1 MEITLKIDISE
12 RLQAL
17 AERFAEIAAEYV
29 GKMGDCEPV
38 SERIPCGS
46 VDTKTCEIP
55 LLNADASEPIDST
68 ATEQNDAPAKS
79 SCDCEAVS
87 DVQPEKPKAKKSRA
101 KKAPVDQEPVE
112 VPQETAET
120 APVSAETSEPVTD
133 TPETQNDAQEQS
145 SCNPEPEADEDPYCG
160 MTLLGAVQS
169 LLDEVGQK
177 GLELADVNAR
187 VRKECGARG
196 LPFNSAACLMKA
208 VGYKEARRIALG
220 E

>member
-1 MEITLKIDISE
+1 MEITLRIDISE
-12 RLQAL
+12 KLQAI
-17 AERFAEIAAEYV
+17 AERFAEIAVEYV

-38 SERIPCGS
+38 SSCGP

-55 LLNADASEPIDST
+55 LLDADPAGAADSEVP
-68 ATEQNDAPAKS
+68 EQNDAPAQS
-79 SCDCEAVS
+79 SCDCEDVS
-87 DVQPEKPKAKKSRA
+87 DVQPEKPKAKKSRS
-101 KKAPVDQEPVE
+101 KKAQAEPEPVDA
-112 VPQETAET
+112 PQETAEM
-120 APVSAETSEPVTD
+120 APRSAETPEPVAD
-133 TPETQNDAQEQS
+133 TPEPQNDAQAQA
-145 SCNPEPEADEDPYCG
+145 SCNPEPESEEDPYCG

-187 VRKECGARG
+187 VRKECSALS

>member
-12 RLQAL
+12 KLQAI

-29 GKMGDCEPV
+29 GKMGDGEPV
-38 SERIPCGS
+38 SECIPCGS
-46 VDTKTCEIP
+46 VDVGTCGIP
-55 LLNADASEPIDST
+55 LLDADAAEAVDST
-68 ATEQNDAPAKS
+68 ATEQNDAPAQP
-79 SCDCEAVS
+79 SCDCGAVS
-87 DVQPEKPKAKKSRA
+87 EVQPEKPKAKKSRA
-101 KKAPVDQEPVE
+101 KRIQAEPDPVDAL
-112 VPQETAET
+112 QETAET
-120 APVSAETSEPVTD
+120 ATVSVETPEPAAD
-133 TPETQNDAQEQS
+133 MPETQNDAHTQA
-145 SCNPEPEADEDPYCG
+145 SCNPEPKADEDPYCG
-160 MTLLGAVQS
+160 MTLLAAVQS

-187 VRKECGARG
+187 VRKECSARG

>member
-12 RLQAL
+12 KLQAI
-17 AERFAEIAAEYV
+17 AERFAEIASEYV

-38 SERIPCGS
+38 SECVSCGA
-46 VDTKTCEIP
+46 VDVKTCEIP
-55 LLNADASEPIDST
+55 LLNNDAPEPVDST
-68 ATEQNDAPAKS
+68 ATEQNDAQAQA

-87 DVQPEKPKAKKSRA
+87 DVQPEKPKAKKIRA
-101 KKAPVDQEPVE
+101 NKVQAEQEPVDA
-112 VPQETAET
+112 PQEIAET
-120 APVSAETSEPVTD
+120 APVSTETTEPVAD
-133 TPETQNDAQEQS
+133 TPEPQNDAQAQA

-187 VRKECGARG
+187 VRKECSARG

-208 VGYKEARRIALG
+208 VGYNEARRIALG